1 MISEEKVKIMTSLAQ
16 YEKKEGTGDLRINRY
31 SCGDYVRMET
41 MKVGV
46 ALVVALLLLTG
57 IIVIFRMEDVIS
69 MMRKGTI
76 AVPAILILICF
87 EILFFCYVKSTR
99 RRAEKRYNEAM
110 VRIKAYERQLEKLLE
125 VYEEEEKE
133 DNSPKIDMD
142 AEELADGKIIDL

>member
-57 IIVIFRMEDVIS
+57 TIVIFHIEEVIS

-76 AVPAILILICF
+76 AVPAVLILICF
-87 EILFFCYVKSTR
+87 GIIFFCYVKVTR
-99 RRAEKRYNEAM
+99 MRAERRYNEAM
-110 VRIKAYERQLEKLLE
+110 VRIRAYERQLEKLLE
-125 VYEEEEKE
+125 VYEKEENE
-133 DNSPKIDMD
+133 DNSPKIDT
-142 AEELADGKIIDL
+142 EELADGKIIDL

>member
-87 EILFFCYVKSTR
+87 GILFFCYVKSTK

>member
-1 MISEEKVKIMTSLAQ
+1 VISEEKVKIMTSLVQ

-57 IIVIFRMEDVIS
+57 IIVIFHMEDVIS

-87 EILFFCYVKSTR
+87 GIIFFCYVKSAR

-133 DNSPKIDMD
+133 DNSPKIDID
-142 AEELADGKIIDL
+142 TEELADGKIIDL

>member
-87 EILFFCYVKSTR
+87 GILFFCYVKCTR

>member
-1 MISEEKVKIMTSLAQ
+1 MTSLAQ

-76 AVPAILILICF
+76 AVPAILILSCLGN
-87 EILFFCYVKSTR
+87 LFFCYVKSTR

-110 VRIKAYERQLEKLLE
+110 VRIKAYERQLEKLL
-125 VYEEEEKE
+125 
-133 DNSPKIDMD
+133 
-142 AEELADGKIIDL
+142 

>member
-1 MISEEKVKIMTSLAQ
+1 MISEEKVKIMTSLVQ
-16 YEKKEGTGDLRINRY
+16 YEKKEETGDLRINRY

-57 IIVIFRMEDVIS
+57 IIVIFHMEDVIS

-76 AVPAILILICF
+76 AVPAIMILICF
-87 EILFFCYVKSTR
+87 GIIFFCYVKSAR

-133 DNSPKIDMD
+133 DNSPKIDID
-142 AEELADGKIIDL
+142 TEELADGKIIDL

>member
-69 MMRKGTI
+69 I

-87 EILFFCYVKSTR
+87 GILFFCYVKSTR

>member
-46 ALVVALLLLTG
+46 ALVIALLLLTG
-57 IIVIFRMEDVIS
+57 VIVIFRMEEVIS

-87 EILFFCYVKSTR
+87 GIIFFCYVKSTR

-110 VRIKAYERQLEKLLE
+110 VRIKVRQLEKLLE

>member
-46 ALVVALLLLTG
+46 ALVIALLLLTG
-57 IIVIFRMEDVIS
+57 VIVIFRMEEVIS

-87 EILFFCYVKSTR
+87 GIIFFCYVKSAR

-133 DNSPKIDMD
+133 DNSPKIDID
-142 AEELADGKIIDL
+142 TEELADGKIIDL

>member
-57 IIVIFRMEDVIS
+57 IIVIFRM
-69 MMRKGTI
+69 
-76 AVPAILILICF
+76 
-87 EILFFCYVKSTR
+87 
-99 RRAEKRYNEAM
+99 
-110 VRIKAYERQLEKLLE
+110 
-125 VYEEEEKE
+125 
-133 DNSPKIDMD
+133 
-142 AEELADGKIIDL
+142 

>member
-57 IIVIFRMEDVIS
+57 IIVIFHMEDVIS

-76 AVPAILILICF
+76 AVPAIMILICF
-87 EILFFCYVKSTR
+87 GIIFFCYVKSAR

>member
-57 IIVIFRMEDVIS
+57 IIVIFHMEDVIS

-87 EILFFCYVKSTR
+87 GIIFFCYVKSAR

-133 DNSPKIDMD
+133 DNSPKIDID
-142 AEELADGKIIDL
+142 TEELADGKIIDL

>member
-87 EILFFCYVKSTR
+87 GILFFCYVKSAR

-133 DNSPKIDMD
+133 DNSPKIDID
-142 AEELADGKIIDL
+142 TEELADGKIIDL